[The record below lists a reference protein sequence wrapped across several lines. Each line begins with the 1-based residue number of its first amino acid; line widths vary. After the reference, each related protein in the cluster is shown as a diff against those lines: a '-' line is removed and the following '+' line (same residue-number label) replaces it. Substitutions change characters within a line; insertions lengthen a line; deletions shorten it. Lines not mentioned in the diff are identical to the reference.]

1 MQGFETAGPAPM
13 LRRPRVEF
21 CLAVRIPKALADA
34 IKWVPKSRGTA
45 AGKSRSLS
53 GPIGSDSTQT
63 RLEFDST
70 DNPLALA
77 ARACKAVRFGPAQ
90 CQSC

>member
-1 MQGFETAGPAPM
+1 MQGFETAGPTIPS
-13 LRRPRVEF
+13 PF
-21 CLAVRIPKALADA
+21 SILATLELLP
-34 IKWVPKSRGTA
+34 G

-63 RLEFDST
+63 RLEFDAT
-70 DNPLALA
+70 DNSLALA
-77 ARACKAVRFGPAQ
+77 ARACKAVRSGPAQ